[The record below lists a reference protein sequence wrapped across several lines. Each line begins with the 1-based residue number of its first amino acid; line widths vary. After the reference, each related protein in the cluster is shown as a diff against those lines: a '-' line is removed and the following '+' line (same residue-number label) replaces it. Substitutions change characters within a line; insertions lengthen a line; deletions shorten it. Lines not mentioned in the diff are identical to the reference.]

1 MKFYKNFIVF
11 WTVIYLAIAFIGRF
25 TTYNKEFFPF
35 FRWSLYS
42 KTPSNIEFPF
52 VMVTKIGDSII
63 QPTNIL
69 ELKEIHHVYDVDMN
83 LNVANFYKAVSNDFN
98 KSEIEKT
105 KFLKILPIGSNY
117 DLYVKELDLSKE
129 DYLGTEKER
138 KVCSI
143 VNNKIVNFD

>member
-11 WTVIYLAIAFIGRF
+11 WAFIYLTIAFVGRF
-25 TTYNKEFFPF
+25 TTYNKEIFPF

-42 KTPSNIEFPF
+42 KTPDNIEFPY

-63 QPTNIL
+63 PPTNIL
-69 ELKEIHHVYDVDMN
+69 ELNNIHHVSLIDMN
-83 LNVANFYKAVSNDFN
+83 LNVANFYQAVSNNFN
-98 KSEIEKT
+98 KNQIEET
-105 KFLKILPIGSNY
+105 KFLKLLPNGSNY
-117 DLYVKELDLSKE
+117 DLFVKELDLSQT
-129 DYLGTEKER
+129 DYLNSEKVR